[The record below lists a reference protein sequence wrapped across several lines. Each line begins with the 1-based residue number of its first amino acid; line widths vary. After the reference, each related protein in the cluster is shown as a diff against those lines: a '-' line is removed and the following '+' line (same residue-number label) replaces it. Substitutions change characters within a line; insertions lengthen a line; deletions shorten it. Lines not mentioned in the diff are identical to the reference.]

1 MDLFIHTIEVS
12 SLFCLSKGEAGVQGI
27 QGVVGPRVCINFLF
41 VYIEYTYKSGDHY
54 HVLYLQTFIIKL
66 FRLDGFFPVV

>member
-41 VYIEYTYKSGDHY
+41 VNIEYTYKVETIIMY
-54 HVLYLQTFIIKL
+54 FIYG
-66 FRLDGFFPVV
+66 LDGSFPVV